1 MQATFVRSYFLDSI
15 QPGAIDKIFNQT
27 ITTPLVL
34 RHEEH
39 NHLIRDLQRANIAA
53 SLINFH
59 VSLLGLF
66 DKYAP
71 HGLTSF
77 TLNKSGYP
85 HTPKNFVFLD
95 FEEENSQPK
104 MVKKANKEL
113 LKFIQTI
120 AFPDKKSHSYDVYL
134 MNITNNSLQINNNSQ
149 DRDNYLKLALG
160 DNLYHIY
167 TAYIQKETLQNT
179 INATSAKNQ
188 TRI

>member
-27 ITTPLVL
+27 ITTPLLL

-39 NHLIRDLQRANIAA
+39 NQLIRDLQRANIAA

-77 TLNKSGYP
+77 TLNKSGYL
-85 HTPKNFVFLD
+85 HTPKNFVILD
-95 FEEENSQPK
+95 FEEKNSQPK
-104 MVKKANKEL
+104 IVKKANKEL
-113 LKFIQTI
+113 LKLVQSI
-120 AFPDKKSHSYDVYL
+120 AFPDKKSNSHDVYL
-134 MNITNNSLQINNNSQ
+134 MNITRDMLKVYNNPQQ
-149 DRDNYLKLALG
+149 RDNYLKLALG
-160 DNLYHIY
+160 NNLYHIY
-167 TAYIQKETLQNT
+167 TAYIQKEALNHT
-179 INATSAKNQ
+179 ITATSVKNQ
-188 TRI
+188 KRI